1 MIIDIILHYM
11 VHSICCL
18 IRKCTVWCLVQNF
31 NEHGTLI
38 QHFYQYMKMYLFV
51 DSDKFSV

>member
-51 DSDKFSV
+51 DSEKFSV